1 MNRALLFALLMLGCR
16 GRCRPQGDGLGNAEW
31 DRRVTAVRQQRTTPT
46 LATDDLP
53 AGEPAFVALIV
64 LDTVRAD
71 RTSLCGYDKPT
82 TPTLKALADKAV
94 VRCDAYSPATWT
106 LPAHA
111 SLFSGQP
118 TAEHGVHTL
127 GTPLADSAETLAETF
142 AGRGYQTLFLSGN
155 PVFNGEAGGFWQGF
169 DRVVVAKAL
178 TGPMRG
184 PSMSEILEHEL
195 KRLDPSKPLFL
206 VLNIFDAHDPYPAV
220 PNGVPWATAMGRTN
234 LLPHTAKPDNPY
246 YAFVTGQMKAEAR
259 PAYLARIQN
268 AYPWAVHEA
277 DANLAE
283 ALKALRDHGWA
294 RKPHRMVITSDHG
307 EHLGEHELLR
317 HGSAAWQS
325 VVRVPFL
332 YLDGMHPEGTA
343 PVALPDPLSTLEA
356 WHLLRDG
363 APASPARPVTSASA
377 HNPEDFKPSW
387 LTVAWWAST
396 TDKWLH
402 FDGEDRRYDLSVD
415 PGELSPGPIDPTA
428 PTAAALAAEVGR
440 QRASIEAATARG
452 IDPAVLEMLKVSGYV
467 QDDDEEPAPP
477 PPENEDR

>member
-1 MNRALLFALLMLGCR
+1 MNRALLLAALLLGCR
-16 GRCRPQGDGLGNAEW
+16 GRCRPDGDGVGSAEW
-31 DRRVTAVRQQRTTPT
+31 DRRVTAVRRPREVPLTEID
-46 LATDDLP
+46 ALP
-53 AGEPAFVALIV
+53 PGEPAFVALVV
-64 LDTVRAD
+64 LDTVRAA

-82 TPTLKALADKAV
+82 TPTLQLLAEKAV

-127 GTPLADSAETLAETF
+127 GTPLAASAETLAETF
-142 AGRGYQTLFLSGN
+142 GARGYQTLFLSGN

-169 DRVVVAKAL
+169 DRVVVAKSL
-178 TGPMRG
+178 SGPMRG
-184 PSMSEILEHEL
+184 TSLRDILEHEL
-195 KRLDPSKPLFL
+195 KRLDPDKPLFL

-220 PNGVPWATAMGRTN
+220 PPGVSWAQPMGRTN

-268 AYPWAVHEA
+268 VYPWAVHEA
-277 DANLAE
+277 DANLGE

-307 EHLGEHELLR
+307 EHLGEHDLLR

-325 VVRVPFL
+325 VTRVPFL
-332 YLDGMHPEGTA
+332 YLDTTRPDGEP
-343 PVALPDPLSTLEA
+343 PVTLPTPISTMEA

-363 APASPARPVTSASA
+363 APASPPRPVTSASA

-402 FDGEDRRYDLSVD
+402 FDGEDRRYDLTAD
-415 PGELSPGPIDPTA
+415 PEERSPGPIDPND
-428 PTAAALAAEVGR
+428 PAATALAAEVGR
-440 QRASIEAATARG
+440 QRVSIDAASARG

-467 QDDDEEPAPP
+467 QDDEEPEEAPSTNP
-477 PPENEDR
+477 